1 MLVSLK
7 SVAIQ
12 SHASHT
18 SMTTLRFRYPK
29 DLLSQPLLHRTFF
42 AGWGRIPTPTQIDVA
57 DDLLSVSSEMTGSG
71 TVHFP
76 WPNKRLGLTFLA
88 TETLCER
95 DRPYHLVKELARG
108 QLGRTIRRFVELVYY
123 GFKPTDKLKR
133 SIRLEV
139 ARFAILATSDETL
152 PEMNHLAKESLDRLV
167 QLSLN
172 LNDLFL
178 EQSLAFRKQHTP
190 RFPVQI
196 GINIDIPCDGNHD
209 GLESYTDRVKDLFRS
224 INATPSWRELEPA
237 PDIYRWNL
245 FDQRIAAQREH
256 GFHIVGGP
264 ILQFDLR
271 SIPNWVLMQIGN
283 GNQFERFA
291 LKYIDTFLEHFT
303 DKVDLWVLTSKL
315 NSHQLEVCS
324 VDRLMELTKQA
335 AYVFGNHE
343 LTQPCVVGL
352 DQPWGDYLLYQ
363 DAPYTPFPIAEA
375 LTGIPEL
382 TGFLLDVNIG
392 LSSKCSY
399 PRDPMAFSTMID
411 QWSLFGK
418 PLYFSLGI
426 PSELGTNPDFPDEY
440 VGLSFEWSRKTQQEW
455 VHRYIPILFSKRSV
469 TGVFWN
475 RLEDSEFSEFAN
487 FGLLDAFGRLK
498 PAYRKLV
505 ALCGTYLQ

>member
-1 MLVSLK
+1 
-7 SVAIQ
+7 
-12 SHASHT
+12 
-18 SMTTLRFRYPK
+18 MTTLRFRYPK

-42 AGWGRIPTPTQIDVA
+42 AGWGRIPAPSHIDVA
-57 DDLLSVSSEMTGSG
+57 DDCLSVSSEMTGSG

-95 DRPYHLVKELARG
+95 ERPYHLLKELARG
-108 QLGRTIRRFVELVYY
+108 QLGRIIRRFVELVYY
-123 GFKPTDKLKR
+123 GFKPSDKLKR
-133 SIRLEV
+133 TIRLEV
-139 ARFAILATSDETL
+139 ARFAVLATSDETL
-152 PEMNHLAKESLDRLV
+152 PEMNSLARESLDRLI

-178 EQSLAFRKQHTP
+178 EQSLAFRKLHTP
-190 RFPVQI
+190 HFPIHI
-196 GINIDIPCDGNHD
+196 GVNIDIPPEGNDAH
-209 GLESYTDRVKDLFRS
+209 GLVSCTDRLKDLFRY
-224 INATPSWRELEPA
+224 INVTPTWRELEPE
-237 PDIYRWNL
+237 PDVYRWEL
-245 FDQRIAAQREH
+245 FDQRIALLREN
-256 GFHIVGGP
+256 GFCVIGGP

-271 SIPNWVLMQIGN
+271 SIPQWVLPQIGD
-283 GNQFERFA
+283 GDLFERFA
-291 LKYIDTFLEHFT
+291 LKYADTFLEHFA
-303 DKVDLWVLTSKL
+303 DKVDLWVLTSKV
-315 NSHQLEVCS
+315 NSHQLDNCS
-324 VDRLMELTKQA
+324 VGRLIGLTKQS
-335 AYVFGNHE
+335 AYVFGNHL

-363 DAPYTPFPIAEA
+363 DMPYAPFPIAEELA
-375 LTGIPEL
+375 EIPQLTGIMLE
-382 TGFLLDVNIG
+382 VNIG

-399 PRDPMAFSTMID
+399 PRDPMAFSAMID

-418 PLYFSLGI
+418 PLYFSLGV

-469 TGVFWN
+469 MGVFWN

-498 PAYRKLV
+498 PAYRKL
-505 ALCGTYLQ
+505 ASLCGTYVQ